1 MSDRWIANKF
11 GLFDFWYYDEE
22 EFELSNGK
30 IIFRG
35 TNGSGKSVTTQSF
48 IPLLLDGD
56 KRPNRLDPF
65 GTSAR
70 KIENY
75 LLLNEEE
82 NDKIAYLYMEFVKP
96 SSNTYLTIGIGFR
109 ARRGKKLDCWHF
121 ILKDGR
127 RINKELKLY
136 KKREGKKFALTDKE
150 FKNALGE
157 GNIYTTSPKEY
168 MEKVNEHLFGYSDI
182 DSYKDLLNLL
192 IQVRSP
198 KLSKDFKPTVI
209 YEILKSSL
217 SLLSEDDLRTMSEA
231 MDNMDSLNNNLE
243 ELKKSRI
250 DMDQLQFDRAA
261 ICLNLTD
268 MRGIS
273 EQISITLGDSVYIF
287 EPGMDNRGIA
297 NTGVHAIA
305 NLSEL
310 KQNKKLPYEI
320 KIKLKGSQSLNFI
333 PLGKTT
339 RVDLKANWNT
349 PSFTGNYLP
358 NNRNI
363 TEKEFSAQWQVL
375 NLNRN
380 YSQVMV
386 DFNTSNIKDIESSS
400 FGVNFKIPVEQ
411 YQQSMRSAKYAI
423 LIILLTFGVIFFT
436 EIMNKT
442 RIHALQYL
450 LVGLALCLFYS
461 LLLSFSE
468 HVGFN
473 PAYLLSSALTIIL
486 VGGYMFGITK
496 KKKPSLIMSGLLTIL
511 YIYIFVLIQLET
523 FALLAGS
530 LGLFIILAIVMYF
543 SKKIDWFNE

>member
-1 MSDRWIANKF
+1 MDGFNENSNEQQVQQPMGCLHRFSKTIKVVII
-11 GLFDFWYYDEE
+11 GL
-22 EFELSNGK
+22 L
-30 IIFRG
+30 I
-35 TNGSGKSVTTQSF
+35 
-48 IPLLLDGD
+48 LLLMI
-56 KRPNRLDPF
+56 PMF
-65 GTSAR
+65 M
-70 KIENY
+70 IENLISERGRTQEEAIDEVSEKWSLAQTITGPY
-75 LLLNEEE
+75 LNLQYPVVIE
-82 NDKIAYLYMEFVKP
+82 NNGE
-96 SSNTYLTIGIGFR
+96 
-109 ARRGKKLDCWHF
+109 KKVS
-121 ILKDGR
+121 I
-127 RINKELKLY
+127 
-136 KKREGKKFALTDKE
+136 
-150 FKNALGE
+150 
-157 GNIYTTSPKEY
+157 
-168 MEKVNEHLFGYSDI
+168 
-182 DSYKDLLNLL
+182 KDLILFPDELMVSGQL
-192 IQVRSP
+192 
-198 KLSKDFKPTVI
+198 KT
-209 YEILKSSL
+209 EILKRSIYEVNVYQSELTLKGSFSS
-217 SLLSEDDLRTMSEA
+217 
-231 MDNMDSLNNNLE
+231 E

-250 DMDQLQFDRAA
+250 DMEQLQFDRAA

-386 DFNTSNIKDIESSS
+386 DFNTPNIKDIESSS

-450 LVGLALCLFYS
+450 LVGLALCLFYTS
-461 LLLSFSE
+461 VSTR
-468 HVGFN
+468 
-473 PAYLLSSALTIIL
+473 PICYLLH
-486 VGGYMFGITK
+486 
-496 KKKPSLIMSGLLTIL
+496 
-511 YIYIFVLIQLET
+511 
-523 FALLAGS
+523 
-530 LGLFIILAIVMYF
+530 
-543 SKKIDWFNE
+543 

>member
-1 MSDRWIANKF
+1 MDAFNENSNEQQAQQPMGCLHRFSKTIKVVII
-11 GLFDFWYYDEE
+11 GL
-22 EFELSNGK
+22 L
-30 IIFRG
+30 I
-35 TNGSGKSVTTQSF
+35 
-48 IPLLLDGD
+48 LLLMI
-56 KRPNRLDPF
+56 PMF
-65 GTSAR
+65 M
-70 KIENY
+70 IENLISERGRTQEEAIDEVSEKWSLAQTITGPY
-75 LLLNEEE
+75 LNLQYPVVTANNGE
-82 NDKIAYLYMEFVKP
+82 
-96 SSNTYLTIGIGFR
+96 
-109 ARRGKKLDCWHF
+109 KKVS
-121 ILKDGR
+121 I
-127 RINKELKLY
+127 
-136 KKREGKKFALTDKE
+136 
-150 FKNALGE
+150 
-157 GNIYTTSPKEY
+157 
-168 MEKVNEHLFGYSDI
+168 
-182 DSYKDLLNLL
+182 KDLILFPDELMVNGQL
-192 IQVRSP
+192 
-198 KLSKDFKPTVI
+198 KT
-209 YEILKSSL
+209 EILKRSIYEVNVYQSELTLKGSFSS
-217 SLLSEDDLRTMSEA
+217 
-231 MDNMDSLNNNLE
+231 E

-287 EPGMDNRGIA
+287 EPGMDNRGID

-423 LIILLTFGVIFFT
+423 LIILLTFGAIFFT
-436 EIMNKT
+436 EIMNNT

-496 KKKPSLIMSGLLTIL
+496 KKKPSLIMSGLLAIL

>member
-1 MSDRWIANKF
+1 M
-11 GLFDFWYYDEE
+11 
-22 EFELSNGK
+22 
-30 IIFRG
+30 
-35 TNGSGKSVTTQSF
+35 
-48 IPLLLDGD
+48 IPM
-56 KRPNRLDPF
+56 F
-65 GTSAR
+65 M
-70 KIENY
+70 IENLISERGRTQEEAIDEVSEKWSLAQTITGPY
-75 LLLNEEE
+75 LNLQYPVVTE
-82 NDKIAYLYMEFVKP
+82 NNGE
-96 SSNTYLTIGIGFR
+96 
-109 ARRGKKLDCWHF
+109 KKVS
-121 ILKDGR
+121 I
-127 RINKELKLY
+127 
-136 KKREGKKFALTDKE
+136 
-150 FKNALGE
+150 
-157 GNIYTTSPKEY
+157 
-168 MEKVNEHLFGYSDI
+168 
-182 DSYKDLLNLL
+182 KDLILFPDELMVNGQL
-192 IQVRSP
+192 
-198 KLSKDFKPTVI
+198 KT
-209 YEILKSSL
+209 EILKRSIYEVNVYQSELTLKGSFSS
-217 SLLSEDDLRTMSEA
+217 
-231 MDNMDSLNNNLE
+231 E

-305 NLSEL
+305 NLWEL
-310 KQNKKLPYEI
+310 KLNKKLPYEI

-380 YSQVMV
+380 YSQVMA
-386 DFNTSNIKDIESSS
+386 DYNTSNIKDIENSS

-411 YQQSMRSAKYAI
+411 YQQSMRSTKYAI
-423 LIILLTFGVIFFT
+423 LIILLTFTVIFFT
-436 EIMNKT
+436 EIMEKT

-461 LLLSFSE
+461 LLLSMSE
-468 HVGFN
+468 HIGFSM
-473 PAYLLSSALTIIL
+473 AYLVASVLTIML
-486 VGGYMFGITK
+486 VGGYMLGIIK
-496 KKKPSLIMSGLLTIL
+496 RKKPAFIMAGLLSAL
-511 YIYIFVLIQLET
+511 YIYVFILIQLET

-530 LGLFIILAIVMYF
+530 LGLFVILAMVMYF

>member
-1 MSDRWIANKF
+1 MDAFNENLNEQQAQQPMGCLHRFSKTIKVVII
-11 GLFDFWYYDEE
+11 GL
-22 EFELSNGK
+22 L
-30 IIFRG
+30 I
-35 TNGSGKSVTTQSF
+35 
-48 IPLLLDGD
+48 LLLMI
-56 KRPNRLDPF
+56 PMF
-65 GTSAR
+65 M
-70 KIENY
+70 IENLISERGRTQEEAIDEVSEKWSLAQTITGPY
-75 LLLNEEE
+75 LNLQYPVVTE
-82 NDKIAYLYMEFVKP
+82 NKGE
-96 SSNTYLTIGIGFR
+96 
-109 ARRGKKLDCWHF
+109 KKAS
-121 ILKDGR
+121 I
-127 RINKELKLY
+127 
-136 KKREGKKFALTDKE
+136 
-150 FKNALGE
+150 
-157 GNIYTTSPKEY
+157 
-168 MEKVNEHLFGYSDI
+168 
-182 DSYKDLLNLL
+182 KDLILFPDELMVNGQL
-192 IQVRSP
+192 
-198 KLSKDFKPTVI
+198 KT
-209 YEILKSSL
+209 EILKRSIYEVNVYQSELTLKGSFSS
-217 SLLSEDDLRTMSEA
+217 
-231 MDNMDSLNNNLE
+231 E

-250 DMDQLQFDRAA
+250 DMEQLQFDRAA

-423 LIILLTFGVIFFT
+423 LIILLTFGAIFFT
-436 EIMNKT
+436 EIMNNT

-473 PAYLLSSALTIIL
+473 PAYLLSSALTIML

-496 KKKPSLIMSGLLTIL
+496 KKKPSLIMSGLLAIL

-530 LGLFIILAIVMYF
+530 LGLFIILTIVMYF

>member
-1 MSDRWIANKF
+1 MDAFNENSNEQQAQQPMGCLHRFSKTIKVVII
-11 GLFDFWYYDEE
+11 GL
-22 EFELSNGK
+22 L
-30 IIFRG
+30 I
-35 TNGSGKSVTTQSF
+35 
-48 IPLLLDGD
+48 LLLMI
-56 KRPNRLDPF
+56 PMF
-65 GTSAR
+65 M
-70 KIENY
+70 IENLISERGRTQEEAIDEVSEKWSLAQTITGPY
-75 LLLNEEE
+75 LNLQYPVVTE
-82 NDKIAYLYMEFVKP
+82 NNGEKKI
-96 SSNTYLTIGIGFR
+96 SI
-109 ARRGKKLDCWHF
+109 
-121 ILKDGR
+121 
-127 RINKELKLY
+127 
-136 KKREGKKFALTDKE
+136 
-150 FKNALGE
+150 
-157 GNIYTTSPKEY
+157 
-168 MEKVNEHLFGYSDI
+168 
-182 DSYKDLLNLL
+182 KDLILFPDELMVNGQL
-192 IQVRSP
+192 
-198 KLSKDFKPTVI
+198 KT
-209 YEILKSSL
+209 EILKRSIYEVNVYQSELTLKGSFSS
-217 SLLSEDDLRTMSEA
+217 
-231 MDNMDSLNNNLE
+231 E

-250 DMDQLQFDRAA
+250 DMEQLQFDRAA

-287 EPGMDNRGIA
+287 EPGMDNRGID

-380 YSQVMV
+380 YSQVMA
-386 DFNTSNIKDIESSS
+386 DYNTSNIKDIENSS

-411 YQQSMRSAKYAI
+411 YQQSMRSTKYAI
-423 LIILLTFGVIFFT
+423 LIILLTFTVIFFT
-436 EIMNKT
+436 EIMEKT

-461 LLLSFSE
+461 LLLSMSE
-468 HVGFN
+468 HIGFSM
-473 PAYLLSSALTIIL
+473 AYLVASVLTIML
-486 VGGYMFGITK
+486 VGGYMLGIIK
-496 KKKPSLIMSGLLTIL
+496 RKKPAFIMAGLLSVL
-511 YIYIFVLIQLET
+511 YIYVFILIQLET

-530 LGLFIILAIVMYF
+530 LGLFVILAMVMYF

>member
-1 MSDRWIANKF
+1 MDAFNENSNEQQAQQPMGCLHRFSKTIKVVII
-11 GLFDFWYYDEE
+11 GLLILLLMIPMFMIENLISERGRTQEEAIDEVSE
-22 EFELSNGK
+22 KWSLAQTITGPYLNLQYPVVTENNGK
-30 IIFRG
+30 
-35 TNGSGKSVTTQSF
+35 
-48 IPLLLDGD
+48 
-56 KRPNRLDPF
+56 
-65 GTSAR
+65 
-70 KIENY
+70 
-75 LLLNEEE
+75 
-82 NDKIAYLYMEFVKP
+82 
-96 SSNTYLTIGIGFR
+96 
-109 ARRGKKLDCWHF
+109 KKVS
-121 ILKDGR
+121 I
-127 RINKELKLY
+127 
-136 KKREGKKFALTDKE
+136 
-150 FKNALGE
+150 
-157 GNIYTTSPKEY
+157 
-168 MEKVNEHLFGYSDI
+168 
-182 DSYKDLLNLL
+182 KDLILFPDELMVNGQL
-192 IQVRSP
+192 
-198 KLSKDFKPTVI
+198 KT
-209 YEILKSSL
+209 EILKRSIYEVNVYQSELTLKGSFSS
-217 SLLSEDDLRTMSEA
+217 
-231 MDNMDSLNNNLE
+231 E

-250 DMDQLQFDRAA
+250 DMEQLQFDRAA

-423 LIILLTFGVIFFT
+423 LIILLTFGAIFFT

-468 HVGFN
+468 HIGFN

-496 KKKPSLIMSGLLTIL
+496 KKKPSLIMSGLLAIL

>member
-1 MSDRWIANKF
+1 MDAFNENSNEQQAQQPMGCLHRFSKTIKVVII
-11 GLFDFWYYDEE
+11 GL
-22 EFELSNGK
+22 L
-30 IIFRG
+30 I
-35 TNGSGKSVTTQSF
+35 
-48 IPLLLDGD
+48 LLLMM
-56 KRPNRLDPF
+56 PMF
-65 GTSAR
+65 M
-70 KIENY
+70 IENLISERGRTQEEAIDEVSEKWSLAQTITGPY
-75 LLLNEEE
+75 LNLQYPVVTE
-82 NDKIAYLYMEFVKP
+82 NNGE
-96 SSNTYLTIGIGFR
+96 
-109 ARRGKKLDCWHF
+109 KKVS
-121 ILKDGR
+121 I
-127 RINKELKLY
+127 
-136 KKREGKKFALTDKE
+136 
-150 FKNALGE
+150 
-157 GNIYTTSPKEY
+157 
-168 MEKVNEHLFGYSDI
+168 
-182 DSYKDLLNLL
+182 KDLILFPDEL
-192 IQVRSP
+192 
-198 KLSKDFKPTVI
+198 TVNGQLKT
-209 YEILKSSL
+209 EILKRSIYEVNVYQSELTLKGSFSS
-217 SLLSEDDLRTMSEA
+217 
-231 MDNMDSLNNNLE
+231 E

-250 DMDQLQFDRAA
+250 DMEQLQFDRAA

-386 DFNTSNIKDIESSS
+386 DYNTSNIKDIENSS

-411 YQQSMRSAKYAI
+411 YQQSMRSAKYTI

-461 LLLSFSE
+461 LILSFSE
-468 HVGFN
+468 HIGFN

-496 KKKPSLIMSGLLTIL
+496 KKKPSLIMSGLLGIL
-511 YIYIFVLIQLET
+511 YLYIFVLIQLET

-530 LGLFIILAIVMYF
+530 LGLFIILAMVMYF